1 MTASANANSYMV
13 SCEQSRIEVR
23 EGESGDVH
31 SKTDKVKSVK
41 ICRSEGKEGQRK
53 SRSEKGE
60 EWRHPVND

>member
-1 MTASANANSYMV
+1 MV